1 MTFAKQIRVMAEKQ
15 KRNFRDVAA
24 ESLIDLSSSVIVKTP
39 VLTGSLANSWRG
51 GEGEAPKGVAPGGSN
66 NGQSAQVEKAVRDSI
81 GGVYYLVN
89 NQPHARPVEYEG
101 HSKKAPSG
109 MLRVSIN
116 NYQNYLDRA
125 INNIN

>member
-51 GEGEAPKGVAPGGSN
+51 GEGEAPKGVAPRRQQQRTVGTG
-66 NGQSAQVEKAVRDSI
+66 
-81 GGVYYLVN
+81 
-89 NQPHARPVEYEG
+89 
-101 HSKKAPSG
+101 
-109 MLRVSIN
+109 
-116 NYQNYLDRA
+116 
-125 INNIN
+125 